1 MGTDTWSRRWA
12 EWRWECSH
20 PPSPR
25 RSSMDSHSLPRLES
39 VGEEKQE
46 EKQKEKQEEEM
57 KKKEEE
63 EEDEKEEEKK

>member
-46 EKQKEKQEEEM
+46 EKQEEEM
-57 KKKEEE
+57 KKKEEKK
-63 EEDEKEEEKK
+63 EDEKKEEEKK